1 MDVSARVSCRGLSL
15 AFGFDFRDSSVA
27 SEDMLAAAAAA
38 EALGIA
44 GYSGT

>member
-1 MDVSARVSCRGLSL
+1 MDVSARVSCRGLSI

-27 SEDMLAAAAAA
+27 SEGMLAAAAA